1 MGHLVV
7 RRRTAG
13 KPPAEVGLNGFHIRV
28 GGRLFGGIS

>member
-13 KPPAEVGLNGFHIRV
+13 KPLAEVSLNGFHIRV
-28 GGRLFGGIS
+28 GGRFFGGIS